1 MKAKEREK
9 RLFVFCCLAPAAI
22 LFVYRIYD
30 PAYDRYFPYV
40 YV

>member
-1 MKAKEREK
+1 MKARKGK
-9 RLFVFCCLAPAAI
+9 VCI
-22 LFVYRIYD
+22 LLSCPGSDIVYRIYD